1 MRPLAHLIRKLNVS
15 DDSIEEDVLV
25 TRIET
30 LEVRG
35 FRQNGGQRREFPVN
49 TRASCRV

>member
-1 MRPLAHLIRKLNVS
+1 MRPLAHLIRKLNV
-15 DDSIEEDVLV
+15 SIEEDVLV

-35 FRQNGGQRREFPVN
+35 FRQNGGQRREFPAN